1 MRIKNNLKNE
11 LKEVKLLIKN
21 EVITDKSI
29 SKLYGHVFKA
39 SGKQIRSKLSLISSS
54 LKANKQN
61 YKKRIALAAVIE
73 LLHSATLV
81 HDDVIDES
89 SIRRGQKSINNLWSN
104 SHGVL
109 IGDFIYSKAFI
120 LMVKIK
126 NLKLLE
132 ELSFATND
140 ISKGELIQLDAINN
154 IKIKLDDLLEISY
167 YKTGRLFEA
176 AAKSAAYLIDSNLKY
191 TKQISKSAKYIGI
204 IFQIKDDLL
213 DYQINEKKLGKPSFQ
228 DIKESKITY
237 PFYFAYKNANI
248 QQKKTLRSFLGN
260 KSINKS
266 KSYKLIDS
274 LNGIV
279 ETKKLLNEHYKNANF
294 YIKKLEDN
302 KIRKEMLELLELAIL
317 RDK

>member
-1 MRIKNNLKNE
+1 MRIKNNLENE

-21 EVITDKSI
+21 EVIKDKSI
-29 SKLYGHVFKA
+29 SKLYGHVFKT

-132 ELSFATND
+132 ELSL
-140 ISKGELIQLDAINN
+140 SLIHI
-154 IKIKLDDLLEISY
+154 
-167 YKTGRLFEA
+167 
-176 AAKSAAYLIDSNLKY
+176 
-191 TKQISKSAKYIGI
+191 
-204 IFQIKDDLL
+204 
-213 DYQINEKKLGKPSFQ
+213 
-228 DIKESKITY
+228 
-237 PFYFAYKNANI
+237 
-248 QQKKTLRSFLGN
+248 
-260 KSINKS
+260 
-266 KSYKLIDS
+266 
-274 LNGIV
+274 
-279 ETKKLLNEHYKNANF
+279 
-294 YIKKLEDN
+294 
-302 KIRKEMLELLELAIL
+302 
-317 RDK
+317 